1 MNMLASTPLSAQR
14 LDAQRRTLQ
23 MANLGPEEYGRILRL
38 LTLLCAADA
47 AWIALLGPDGDLLLE
62 GLDIPAGPPP
72 TLAQRT
78 MDGEGL
84 LECDLAGGDPALH
97 GHPWSREH
105 GLGWLASYPLT
116 SPEGHAIGC
125 VAVAAATTRALDI
138 SQRLALVDLV
148 SLLETEM
155 RLRFLLS
162 TQPQTLRQHLPTP
175 GPQGGLLGAGDMT
188 DLLHYSYTRCRL
200 EQRPYALA
208 LVELDAFHQLDLT
221 EDQADILQQ
230 AAVSRLLRCLRLGD
244 LVGAWADRRLLVLLP
259 GVDADELYSISDKL
273 VKALDDKV
281 DCEGQHVSLAAS
293 IGLVGI
299 PQPRAREQSDLLVL
313 CAEHALQQAIEA
325 GRHRARLQLMHF

>member
-1 MNMLASTPLSAQR
+1 MNILATHPLPAQR

-38 LTLLCAADA
+38 LTLLCAADT
-47 AWIALLGPDGDLLLE
+47 AWIALLGPEGDLLLE

-72 TLAQRT
+72 ALAQRT
-78 MDGEGL
+78 IDGEGL
-84 LECDLAGGDPALH
+84 LECGLAGDDPALH
-97 GHPWSREH
+97 GHAWCREH

-125 VAVAAATTRALDI
+125 IAVAAATPRTLDI

-162 TQPQTLRQHLPTP
+162 TQPQTLRQRLPTP
-175 GPQGGLLGAGDMT
+175 GPQGGLLGPGDMT

-208 LVELDAFHQLDLT
+208 LVELDPFHQQRCT
-221 EDQADILQQ
+221 EEQSEALQQ
-230 AAVSRLLRCLRLGD
+230 AAASRLLRCLRLGD
-244 LVGAWADRRLLVLLP
+244 LVGGWEDRRLLVLLP
-259 GVDADELYSISDKL
+259 GVDADELYSVSDKL
-273 VKALDDKV
+273 VRTLDDTV
-281 DCEGQHVSLAAS
+281 ECDGQAIILTAS

-299 PQPRAREQSDLLVL
+299 PQPRAREQAGLLVQ

-325 GRHRARLQLMHF
+325 GRNRARLQLMHY